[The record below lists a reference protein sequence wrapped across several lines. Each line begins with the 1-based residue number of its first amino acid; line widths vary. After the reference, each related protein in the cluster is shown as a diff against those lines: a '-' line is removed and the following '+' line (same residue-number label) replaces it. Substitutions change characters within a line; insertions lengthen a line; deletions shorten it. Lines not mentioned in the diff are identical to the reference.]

1 VTLTALRG
9 FLLSNLVFNLAA
21 VLGAAQLL
29 LVHWV
34 IVVALGLP
42 GPAPLALLPAGL
54 LLVAANALAVPWLTR
69 LRHSRGPAGRAA
81 RLYASLGVAT
91 LLVGCAVAASWAG
104 LLLLA
109 GLIGAVGA
117 GPVPAFELF
126 RAGSMALVGGTAALA
141 VWGFTF
147 GQARVERTHLRVEI
161 EGLAPEL
168 EGLRLVQISDL
179 HIGNAL
185 EGERLSRAV
194 ERVNAV
200 QPDVLVLT
208 GDLFD
213 FDPAHVEDGA
223 RRLAALRARRGVYAV
238 LGNHDA
244 YVGADLVAEALARHA
259 PNIRLLRDEI
269 VRLPVPQPL
278 YLAGVEDPGRRWF
291 HRGLRYPA
299 LDTVASRRPDD
310 GPVLLLVHQPEAFV
324 QAASLGF
331 PLVLSGHTHG
341 GQIAL
346 PLPGGHVNLARVMTP
361 MTRGSYRR
369 GGTLLYVNRGLGV
382 GGPAMRINCDRE
394 IATLELV
401 APGSDGVAS
410 GLPDAVPPRAPAQR
424 T

>member
-1 VTLTALRG
+1 VTPTVLRG

-29 LVHWV
+29 VIHWV
-34 IVVALGLP
+34 IVVALGRS
-42 GPAPLALLPAGL
+42 GPTPLVLLPAGL
-54 LLVAANALAVPWLTR
+54 LLLSANVLAVPRLTR
-69 LRHSRGPAGRAA
+69 LRHTRGPAGRAA
-81 RLYASLGVAT
+81 RLYADLGVAT
-91 LLVGCAVAASWAG
+91 LLVGCAVAASWVG

-109 GLIGAVGA
+109 GLLGAVGA

-126 RAGSMALVGGTAALA
+126 RGGSMALVGGTAVLA
-141 VWGFTF
+141 AWGFTL
-147 GQARVERTHLRVEI
+147 GQARIERTHLRVEI

-168 EGLRLVQISDL
+168 EGLRVVQISDL

-185 EGERLSRAV
+185 EGERLTLAV
-194 ERVNAV
+194 ERGNAV

-213 FDPAHVEDGA
+213 FDPAHVDDGA
-223 RRLAALRARRGVYAV
+223 RRLAGLRARHGVYAV
-238 LGNHDA
+238 LGNHDT
-244 YVGADLVAEALARHA
+244 YVGADLIAEALARHA
-259 PNIRLLRDEI
+259 PNIHLLRDDI

-299 LDTVASRRPDD
+299 LDAVAARRPDD

-324 QAASLGF
+324 QAANLGF

-346 PLPGGHVNLARVMTP
+346 PLPGGHVNLARLMTP
-361 MTRGSYRR
+361 MTRGTYRR

-401 APGSDGVAS
+401 PG
-410 GLPDAVPPRAPAQR
+410 RATGRGSCSPGATPTRAAAQR
-424 T
+424 M